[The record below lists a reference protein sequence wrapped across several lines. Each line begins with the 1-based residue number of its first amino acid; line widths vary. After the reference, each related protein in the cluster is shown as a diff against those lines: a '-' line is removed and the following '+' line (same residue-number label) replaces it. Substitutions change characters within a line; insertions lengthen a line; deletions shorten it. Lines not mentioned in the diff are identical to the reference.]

1 MTNKAICLVQRVAV
15 VIICLLLS
23 QSFHY
28 SQTLNNETPPP
39 VVKLRLSLD
48 LKKPRQITFSPV
60 SKLLAVQRGDGSIQ
74 ILDITDGREQAVL
87 PLADKELYDMEWTSD
102 GLRLLVT
109 SSKSAAIWDARSG
122 TRLST
127 AIEIQGKKHIWFF
140 GEVKLSADEKFLINV
155 KQDSSFKAR
164 VFGWEKPTVQVW
176 SLESGKL
183 KLETR
188 LKGTYSYAELSSTGK
203 QVLTRSEDEDPKLWD
218 VETGRLFARLKPP
231 QPAIFREGSDAR
243 FTPDGRFVIQTHETG
258 TYIWHSS
265 SGVINVRIPFNKD
278 SSDSILEGFSPDGKM
293 FVTSQQ
299 RGGRHPRASIDFR
312 DCETGELRATL
323 TAPKWD
329 GWPNQIVWS
338 DDGRT
343 LVAASGYSKYE
354 ARVWDAGTGRFKATF
369 PMLLTYSRIPL
380 DFGFKDRDQLT
391 IHPTLPIVSA
401 GSNKFIRLW
410 NAETGELLQKLDN
423 TEGSGKWSADG
434 TLFLTFTKDRES
446 AQVWDV
452 VMGPAS
458 QSRPRWV
465 QRDRSNLEK

>member
-1 MTNKAICLVQRVAV
+1 MTNRAICLAQRVAV
-15 VIICLLLS
+15 VITCLLLS
-23 QSFHY
+23 QSLHY
-28 SQTLNNETPPP
+28 SQTLNNETPRA

-48 LKKPRQITFSPV
+48 LKKPRRITFSPV

-74 ILDITDGREQAVL
+74 ILDITDGHEQAVL
-87 PLADKELYDMEWTSD
+87 PLAEKADNVMQWTSD
-102 GLRLLVT
+102 GLRLLVV
-109 SSKSAAIWDARSG
+109 SSKSAALWDARSG

-127 AIEIQGKKHIWFF
+127 PIDIQRNKGAWFF
-140 GEVKLSADEKFLINV
+140 GQVTLSADEKVLMNV
-155 KQDSSFKAR
+155 KQDESFKAR

-176 SLESGKL
+176 SVESGEL
-183 KLETR
+183 KFQTR
-188 LKGTYSYAELSSTGK
+188 IKGMYSYAELSSNGK

-218 VETGRLFARLKPP
+218 VETGRLLVRLQPP
-231 QPAIFREGSDAR
+231 QRAIFREGSDAR
-243 FTPDGRFVIQTHETG
+243 FSPDGRFVIQTHETG

-265 SGVINVRIPFNKD
+265 SGVINVRIPFQKD
-278 SSDSILEGFSPDGKM
+278 SSDSILKGFSRDGKM

-299 RGGRHPRASIDFR
+299 RGGRHRRASIDFR
-312 DCETGELRATL
+312 DCETGELRYTL

-329 GWPNQIVWS
+329 GWPDQMLWS

-354 ARVWDAGTGRFKATF
+354 ARVWDINTGRFKATF
-369 PMLLTYSRIPL
+369 PMLLTYNRIPL
-380 DFGFKDRDQLT
+380 DFGFNDRDQLT

-401 GSNKFIRLW
+401 GSNKYIRLW

-434 TLFLTFTKDRES
+434 TLFLTFTKDQES

-452 VMGPAS
+452 TGPAS
-458 QSRPRWV
+458 PFKAAVGATR
-465 QRDRSNLEK
+465 QR